1 LRFVKIIL
9 AIFIV
14 ITISLSSIFF
24 NRSLVVTSLVNSY
37 LAQYHSVLT
46 CLDFSLDVNDD
57 LMISRL
63 CIDSPYANLELTDI
77 LIKWHLKPNFLTT
90 DKIADAISAIQVS
103 SANVRAK
110 GNFQLPDSAE
120 TTQLT
125 LTSLPRL
132 IRQQLHNITL
142 LSTPVDINVQSFVYQ
157 PFSDNADKKNQLYQG
172 KFLATEQQLFLSLS
186 EPEEGEVLSLE
197 VTKKEQG
204 FNAKLSAE
212 LARLRTFLLN
222 HQTVLPSDFAML
234 LTDPNRESWLVA
246 GHIESQIN
254 WHEQSLLM
262 SNQLTDFSFQAEQVI
277 AQEGA
282 INLTASLA
290 WQTSLVAE
298 VMEID
303 FTQGNN
309 IHLVF
314 DQSVVVKLLTEKAV
328 DSQLLE
334 LLSDNVMDSFTIEPF
349 ASIKVDFAKQMI
361 NIDGVDITT
370 NNLNKPINVS
380 LDNIALSYHDN
391 SATSVDLQGAD
402 FSFVGPI
409 KLAQLSP
416 FTQQA
421 VMMNITGGIE
431 QHSDSWQLTLAP
443 SSVIKLSQLVLP
455 ADITSSNAQVTR
467 KKAQPS
473 LKTLISHWQG
483 NVTIPKSNTQ
493 DNSADIAD
501 MSFDLQVDNQI
512 KQLNLPKVAKI
523 QTLKLNTKLSGSFSR
538 VAIKAK
544 VIADELLI
552 ASVNVTGDIVHPQVE
567 VQAKDLFLTDLLA
580 LNIELPI
587 ETKLIDGMLNY
598 HLSGQV
604 KNTEDLMA
612 NPVKLAL
619 SVKDVTGE
627 VDGTWLQELN
637 WQQRFMIQNAQVKS
651 LPDDINTENNLTI
664 AKIET
669 ATPIT
674 RLTTNTYIDFEQNQ
688 MNVKV
693 NNTSG
698 DVLGGR
704 FDITQAHWP
713 FRKGSAVDVKLT
725 KIDLEKLLELDK
737 KQGIVVT
744 GRVSGL
750 LPIYYDGENFLIK
763 EGSLHNVGDGL
774 IQVYNNPAVE
784 ELKSS
789 STELKLAFDAL
800 ENLHYHHLSS
810 DISMA
815 DDGYMLLVTA
825 IKGRN
830 PDLDNEVNLNLN
842 LSYDLLGLLESLNIT
857 EHFESKVIKGLQK
870 KN

>member
-1 LRFVKIIL
+1 MRFVKIIL

-24 NRSLVVTSLVNSY
+24 NRSLVATSIVNSY
-37 LAQYHSVLT
+37 LAQYQSVLT

-77 LIKWHLKPNFLTT
+77 LIEWHFKPSYLTT
-90 DKIADAISAIQVS
+90 DKIAEAISAIHIS

-110 GNFQLPDSAE
+110 GNFQLPESAE

-125 LTSLPRL
+125 LTSLPKL

-172 KFLATEQQLFLSLS
+172 KFLATEQQLLLSLS

-212 LARLRTFLLN
+212 LAKLRTFLLN
-222 HQTVLPSDFAML
+222 HQTVLPSDFSML
-234 LTDPNRESWLVA
+234 LTDPSRESWLLT

-254 WHEQSLLM
+254 WHEQSLQM

-303 FTQGNN
+303 FAQGND
-309 IHLVF
+309 IHLAF
-314 DQSVVVKLLTEKAV
+314 EQPAVVKLLTEKAV

-334 LLSDNVMDSFTIEPF
+334 LLSDNVMDSFTIEPL
-349 ASIKVDFAKQMI
+349 ASIKVDFAKQTI
-361 NIDGVDITT
+361 NSDGVDITT
-370 NNLNKPINVS
+370 KNLNKPVNVS

-391 SATSVDLQGAD
+391 SAISVDLQAAN

-416 FTQQA
+416 FSQQP
-421 VMMNITGGIE
+421 VMMNIAGNID
-431 QHSDSWQLTLAP
+431 QYSDFWQLTLAP
-443 SSVIKLSQLVLP
+443 SSAIELSQLALP
-455 ADITSSNAQVTR
+455 TAIKKTKTQVISE
-467 KKAQPS
+467 KAQPS
-473 LKTLISHWQG
+473 LKTLLSYWQG

-493 DNSADIAD
+493 EQSADTAE
-501 MSFDLQVDNQI
+501 MNFDFQINNQL
-512 KQLNLPKVAKI
+512 KQLNLPKVAQI
-523 QTLKLNTKLSGSFSR
+523 QMLELNTKLSGSFTDI
-538 VAIKAK
+538 AIKAN
-544 VIADELLI
+544 VFADELLI
-552 ASVNVTGDIVHPQVE
+552 ASAKVNGDIVNPQLELQV
-567 VQAKDLFLTDLLA
+567 KDLLITDLLA
-580 LNIELPI
+580 LNIEVPI
-587 ETKLIDGMLNY
+587 ETKLIDGMLDY
-598 HLSGQV
+598 RLSGQL
-604 KNTEDLMA
+604 KNTENLMD
-612 NPVKLAL
+612 NTIKLAL

-627 VDGTWLQELN
+627 IDGTWVQELN
-637 WQQRFMIQNAQVKS
+637 WQQKFILHYGQVNS
-651 LPDDINTENNLTI
+651 LRDDIKTKSNLTI

-674 RLTTNTYIDFEQNQ
+674 NLSTKTIIDFEHNE
-688 MNVKV
+688 VKIKV

-698 DVLGGR
+698 KLLGGR
-704 FDITQAHWP
+704 FDIAQAQWP
-713 FRKGSAVDVKLT
+713 FSKGSAVNVKLT

-744 GRVSGL
+744 GRVSGQ
-750 LPIYYDGENFLIK
+750 LPIYYNGEHFLIK
-763 EGSLHNVGDGL
+763 QGGLHNVGGGL
-774 IQVYNNPAVE
+774 IQVFNNPAVE
-784 ELKSS
+784 ELKTS

-810 DISMA
+810 DVSMA

>member
-810 DISMA
+810 DVSMA

>member
-493 DNSADIAD
+493 DNSAGIAD

-810 DISMA
+810 DVSMA